1 MRLRDILREMDKKYF
16 DKKGLD
22 FYELDVYLRELHKI
36 NGAVVQ
42 LERDEAA
49 AKAMA
54 TVWKESYLDQVREN
68 VRLQAKAYADVA
80 GKYEDKTSDE
90 LLLHKFVS
98 RLSEKEK
105 ENWRELFKELDK
117 NINGVD
123 NEQT

>member
-54 TVWKESYLDQVREN
+54 TVWKEAYLDQVREN
-68 VRLQAKAYADVA
+68 VKLQAKAFADVA
-80 GKYEDKTSDE
+80 GKYEDKIGDE
-90 LLLHKFVS
+90 LLVHNFVS

-117 NINGVD
+117 NLRS
-123 NEQT
+123 

>member
-1 MRLRDILREMDKKYF
+1 MRLRDILELLDKKYF

-22 FYELDVYLRELHKI
+22 YYDLEWFLRELHKV
-36 NGAVVQ
+36 NAVVVQ

-68 VRLQAKAYADVA
+68 VKLQAKAFADVA
-80 GKYEDKTSDE
+80 GKYEDKIVGDE
-90 LLLHKFVS
+90 SMVHNFIS

-117 NINGVD
+117 NI
-123 NEQT
+123 

>member
-1 MRLRDILREMDKKYF
+1 MRLIDILKLLDKKYF

-22 FYELDVYLRELHKI
+22 DYELEWYLKELHKI

-68 VRLQAKAYADVA
+68 VKLQAKAFADVA
-80 GKYEDKTSDE
+80 GKYEDKIGDE
-90 LLLHKFVS
+90 SLTNEFEKIMS
-98 RLSEKEK
+98 NLSEEGKEH
-105 ENWRELFKELDK
+105 WRKFIRKLIKELD
-117 NINGVD
+117 
-123 NEQT
+123 NE

>member
-1 MRLRDILREMDKKYF
+1 MRLIDILKLLDKKYF

-22 FYELDVYLRELHKI
+22 DYELEWYLRELHKI

-54 TVWKESYLDQVREN
+54 TVWKESYLDQVKEN
-68 VRLQAKAYADVA
+68 VKLQAKAFADVA
-80 GKYEDKTSDE
+80 GKYEDKIGDE
-90 LLLHKFVS
+90 LLVHNFVS

-117 NINGVD
+117 KF
-123 NEQT
+123 